1 MQIEADTLTRYC
13 TESGF
18 RAEVVEKVIR
28 LISLLN
34 GFQEHPHLAGRFA
47 LKGGTALNLFL
58 FDLPRL
64 SVDIDLNY
72 IEDVDRETMLSER
85 PGIERAVEALCQRDN
100 LQIARAPTEHA
111 GGKWR
116 LRYETGKN
124 TGGNL
129 EIDIVYTLRIPLA
142 PVLSR
147 DSSEV
152 AGITAKSIPVLD
164 IHELAAGKFVAL
176 LSRNA
181 SRDLYDAHALLISE
195 MLNPTVLRPIFT
207 AYAGM
212 SRVDFRKV
220 TVDRITFEVNKLRNQ
235 LLPIL
240 RSSEV
245 GRIDDLDAWAEDL
258 CSTCREKLS
267 MILPFRDN
275 EMEFLN
281 ALQDLGE
288 IRPELLTDDA
298 EFQTKIS
305 NHPMLRWKALNVK
318 EHRSLSSPD

>member
-1 MQIEADTLTRYC
+1 MHIDVEILNRYC
-13 TESGF
+13 AESGF
-18 RAEVVEKVIR
+18 RAEVVEKVMR

-72 IEDVDRETMLSER
+72 IEDVDRETMLAER
-85 PGIERAVEALCQRDN
+85 PRIEQAVEAICRRDN

-116 LRYETGKN
+116 LRYEAGKN

-142 PVLSR
+142 PVSKR
-147 DSSEV
+147 DSSEI
-152 AGITAKSIPVLD
+152 AGMAAKSIPVLD
-164 IHELAAGKFVAL
+164 VHELAAGKFAAL

-181 SRDLYDAHALLISE
+181 GRDLYDAHALLTSE
-195 MLNPTVLRPIFT
+195 MLDPAVLRPIFT

-212 SRVDFRKV
+212 SRIDFRQV
-220 TVDRITFEVNKLRNQ
+220 ALNRISFGSDELRNQ
-235 LLPIL
+235 LLPVL

-245 GRIDDLDAWAEDL
+245 ARIDNLDAWAEDL
-258 CSTCREKLS
+258 FSTCREKLT
-267 MILPFRDN
+267 MILPFNED
-275 EMEFLN
+275 EMEFLKG
-281 ALQDLGE
+281 LQDQGE

-298 EFQTKIS
+298 ELKSRIS
-305 NHPMLRWKALNVK
+305 NHPMLKWKALNVK
-318 EHRSLSSPD
+318 EHKSRSGLD

>member
-1 MQIEADTLTRYC
+1 M
-13 TESGF
+13 
-18 RAEVVEKVIR
+18 R

-47 LKGGTALNLFL
+47 LKGGTALNLFY

-72 IEDVDRETMLSER
+72 IEDVDRDTMLAAR
-85 PGIERAVEALCQRDN
+85 PGIEQAVEAICRRDN
-100 LQIARAPTEHA
+100 LQIARVPTEHA

-142 PVLSR
+142 PVSSR
-147 DSSEV
+147 NSSEV

-181 SRDLYDAHALLISE
+181 GRDLYDAHALITSE
-195 MLNPTVLRPIFT
+195 MLTPAVLRPIFT

-212 SRVDFRKV
+212 SRLDFRQV
-220 TVDRITFEVNKLRNQ
+220 ALDRVSFGTNELRNQ
-235 LLPIL
+235 LLPVL

-245 GRIDDLDAWAEDL
+245 ARIDDLDAWAEDL
-258 CSTCREKLS
+258 SSTCREKLD
-267 MILPFRDN
+267 IVLPFSEE

-281 ALQDLGE
+281 ALQDRGE

-298 EFQTKIS
+298 EFKARIS
-305 NHPMLRWKALNVK
+305 NHPMLRWKAINVK
-318 EHRSLSSPD
+318 EHKTRSRQD

>member
-1 MQIEADTLTRYC
+1 
-13 TESGF
+13 
-18 RAEVVEKVIR
+18 
-28 LISLLN
+28 
-34 GFQEHPHLAGRFA
+34 
-47 LKGGTALNLFL
+47 
-58 FDLPRL
+58 
-64 SVDIDLNY
+64 
-72 IEDVDRETMLSER
+72 MLSER
-85 PGIERAVEALCQRDN
+85 PGIERAVEAICRREN

-181 SRDLYDAHALLISE
+181 GRDLYDAHALLTSE
-195 MLNPTVLRPIFT
+195 MLNPAVLRPIFT

-212 SRVDFRKV
+212 SRIDFRQVKF
-220 TVDRITFEVNKLRNQ
+220 DRITFGTDELRNQ
-235 LLPIL
+235 LLPVL

-245 GRIDDLDAWAEDL
+245 TRIDDLNAWAEDL
-258 CSTCREKLS
+258 SSTCREKLDVV
-267 MILPFRDN
+267 LPFSEN
-275 EMEFLN
+275 ELEFLS
-281 ALQDLGE
+281 ALQDHGE
-288 IRPELLTDDA
+288 IRPELLTGDA
-298 EFQTKIS
+298 ELQTRIS
-305 NHPMLRWKALNVK
+305 NHPMLRWKTLNVR
-318 EHRSLSSPD
+318 EHRSRSNPD

>member
-1 MQIEADTLTRYC
+1 MQIEVETLNRFC
-13 TESGF
+13 AESGF
-18 RAEVVEKVIR
+18 RAEVVEKVMR

-34 GFQEHPHLAGRFA
+34 GFQEHPDLAGRFA
-47 LKGGTALNLFL
+47 LKGGTALNLFF

-72 IEDVDRETMLSER
+72 IEDVDRETMLAAR
-85 PGIERAVEALCQRDN
+85 PGIERAVEAICRRDN

-116 LRYETGKN
+116 LRYETSQN

-147 DSSEV
+147 DSSEI

-164 IHELAAGKFVAL
+164 IHELAAGKFAAL

-181 SRDLYDAHALLISE
+181 GRDLYDTHALLTSE
-195 MLNPTVLRPIFT
+195 MLNPAVLRPIFT

-212 SRVDFRKV
+212 SRIDFRQV
-220 TVDRITFEVNKLRNQ
+220 TLDTISFGADELRGQ
-235 LLPIL
+235 LLPVL

-245 GRIDDLDAWAEDL
+245 ARIDDLDAWTDNL
-258 CSTCREKLS
+258 SSFCREKLD
-267 MILPFRDN
+267 MVLPFSED

-281 ALQDLGE
+281 ALQDHGE
-288 IRPELLTDDA
+288 IKPELMTDDA
-298 EFQTKIS
+298 DLQTKIS

-318 EHRSLSSPD
+318 EYKNRS